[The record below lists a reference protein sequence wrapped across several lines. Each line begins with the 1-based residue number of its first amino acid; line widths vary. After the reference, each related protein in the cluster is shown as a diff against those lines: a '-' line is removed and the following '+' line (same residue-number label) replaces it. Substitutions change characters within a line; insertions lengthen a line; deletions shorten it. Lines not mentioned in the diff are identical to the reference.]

1 MKVLRVIFIFL
12 LKKIY
17 LTSNIYFRGK
27 QNMDAPLQQPISSLH
42 LNRHHSCWFAFEALL
57 VLFQVNWD
65 PRDKT
70 IRDKNAGRKFGTGIG
85 FWELYPDA
93 IFDDVVI

>member
-1 MKVLRVIFIFL
+1 MEAR
-12 LKKIY
+12 
-17 LTSNIYFRGK
+17 
-27 QNMDAPLQQPISSLH
+27 LQQPISSLH
-42 LNRHHSCWFAFEALL
+42 LNRQHSCCFAFEALL
-57 VLFQVNWD
+57 VLFQVQVNWD

-70 IRDKNAGRKFGTGIG
+70 IRDKNAGLKIGTGTG